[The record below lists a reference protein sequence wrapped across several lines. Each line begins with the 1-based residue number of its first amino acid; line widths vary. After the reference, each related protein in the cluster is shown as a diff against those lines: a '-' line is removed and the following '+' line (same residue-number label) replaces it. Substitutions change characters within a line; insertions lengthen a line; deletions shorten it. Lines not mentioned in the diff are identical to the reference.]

1 MFVRFSSW
9 LLLGCCFVIPCFAQE
24 NRVVALEFSFAEDL
38 VAIGVHPVGI
48 ADDGRRGQLH
58 PKLQALS
65 WTSVG
70 TRAQPNLERIS
81 ALHPTLIIADS
92 NRHQLIADQLRAIA
106 PTLLLPSRRA
116 GYQDNLI
123 AARRIGEVLGKA
135 HVMNERLKYHQQLL
149 QQFAMK
155 LHSLHNQSILFMINR
170 GPSLFAHARD
180 SYVGG
185 IISALSLTP
194 ADTGFSD
201 DQPNR
206 QINIEQLLAI
216 NPAII
221 LLGQY
226 GHQALD
232 SRWQQDRLWHALTAV
247 RSNHIFAVNANIW
260 VKGRGILSA
269 EQIARTIT
277 MELIQSHHD

>member
-24 NRVVALEFSFAEDL
+24 TRVVALEFSFAEDL
-38 VAIGVHPVGI
+38 VAIGVQPVGI

-58 PKLQALS
+58 PQLQALS
-65 WTSVG
+65 WASVG

-92 NRHQLIADQLRAIA
+92 NRHQLIADQLNAIA

-116 GYQDNLI
+116 GYQDNLT
-123 AARRIGEVLGKA
+123 AARRIGTALGKA
-135 HVMNERLKYHQQLL
+135 DVMNKRLKQHQRLLEQLANEL
-149 QQFAMK
+149 Y
-155 LHSLHNQSILFMINR
+155 LLHNKSILFMINR
-170 GPSLFAHARD
+170 GPSLFAHAQD

-185 IISALSLTP
+185 IIFALGLTP

-232 SRWQQDRLWHALTAV
+232 NRWQKDRLWHALAAV
-247 RSNHIFAVNANIW
+247 RHNHVFAVNANIW

-269 EQIARTIT
+269 EQIARTLT
-277 MELIQSHHD
+277 TELTQSHHD